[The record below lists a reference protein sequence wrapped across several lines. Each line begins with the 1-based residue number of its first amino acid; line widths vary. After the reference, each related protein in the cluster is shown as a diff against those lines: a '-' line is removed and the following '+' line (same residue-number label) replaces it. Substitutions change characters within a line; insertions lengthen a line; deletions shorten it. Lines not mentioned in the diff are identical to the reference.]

1 MLSIHGVYTGKEIRP
16 LEEIPVG
23 PNVRVIITF
32 LEDKPVSDIDRE
44 TQEFLELCGTWED
57 ERSPEEI
64 VREIYESRTAGEREI
79 LL

>member
-1 MLSIHGVYTGKEIRP
+1 MLSINGIYTGKEIRP
-16 LEEIPVG
+16 LEEISVC

-32 LEDKPVSDIDRE
+32 LEDEPVSDMDRE

>member
-1 MLSIHGVYTGKEIRP
+1 MLSIHGIYTGKEIRP
-16 LEEIPVG
+16 LEEIPAG

-32 LEDKPVSDIDRE
+32 LEDEPASDTDQE

-64 VREIYESRTAGEREI
+64 VREIYESRTSGDKGI